1 MPQLFM
7 SQVISSGVCYY
18 TGRLACKLC
27 MQRLGFAL
35 PLMLATP
42 VTLTL
47 ALVMCKWVPAAR
59 VFHADFVFW
68 TCHEGFERGTF
79 KWQVICGLGLW
90 WLSQLWIGGHIW
102 FGKGQRLAF
111 TDRLFVLPGYCG
123 ILTEQSL
130 MLNRYNRKNRLLFWI
145 VFFYFQLTFKK

>member
-1 MPQLFM
+1 MPQLLM
-7 SQVISSGVCYY
+7 TQVISSGVCYY

-47 ALVMCKWVPAAR
+47 ALVMCKWAPAAR
-59 VFHADFVFW
+59 VFHADFLFW
-68 TCHEGFERGTF
+68 TCHEGFERGSF

-145 VFFYFQLTFKK
+145 VFLFSADL